1 MHALCGIILILFSK
15 SAFAADL
22 EPITKVKVSNQ
33 GETSV
38 VDVRSDIDAYK
49 RFTVDAFVTNSLP
62 VSILSYAANILK
74 QAEISVATKAESDL
88 TGTTYTVAAGKSF
101 RLMTFGGSYDTQ
113 SPMYL
118 RLKKQTACTGSFVT
132 QFRISLKQQ
141 GQDESN
147 YQVNMPT
154 GLTLGEAGDCF
165 KITYQSALSKGT
177 LWSGFTGTEY

>member
-1 MHALCGIILILFSK
+1 MTLIKLTILFLF
-15 SAFAADL
+15 SAYCLAADL

-38 VDVRSDIDAYK
+38 VDIRSDIDAYK

-62 VSILSYAANILK
+62 VSIISYAANILK
-74 QAEISVATKAESDL
+74 QAEISVATKVESDL
-88 TGTTYTVAAGKSF
+88 TGSTYTVAAGKSF

-132 QFRISLKQQ
+132 QLRITLKQH

-147 YQVNMPT
+147 FQITMPT
-154 GLTLGEAGDCF
+154 GLTLGAAGDCF

-177 LWSGFTGTEY
+177 LWAGYAGTEY